1 MALVVGGLAGW
12 PEVAEALADP
22 ELEAMEAEAMAVVM
36 VAALVAEA
44 RMVATGARAMLAMT
58 RGSLESARPW
68 DSREVMDPG

>member
-1 MALVVGGLAGW
+1 MVGGLAGW

-22 ELEAMEAEAMAVVM
+22 ELEAAEAM

>member
-12 PEVAEALADP
+12 PEVAEELADP
-22 ELEAMEAEAMAVVM
+22 ELEAAEAMAVVM